1 VPKVIVDLLL
11 DIVHLDKD
19 VKKNMD
25 SVPKEDVVKYGD
37 SVLRVNVVV
46 RKDIVELLITSVQY
60 HWDVNQNLVDVINKN
75 KRYDLN
81 IL

>member
-1 VPKVIVDLLL
+1 
-11 DIVHLDKD
+11 
-19 VKKNMD
+19 MD

>member
-1 VPKVIVDLLL
+1 MDLLL

>member
-1 VPKVIVDLLL
+1 VDLLL